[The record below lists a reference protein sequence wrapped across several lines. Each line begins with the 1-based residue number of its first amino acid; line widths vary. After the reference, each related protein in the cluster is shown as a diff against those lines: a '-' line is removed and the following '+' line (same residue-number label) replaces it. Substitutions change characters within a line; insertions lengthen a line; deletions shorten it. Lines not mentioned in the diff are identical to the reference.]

1 MKKYKV
7 YCNNHLID
15 SFRCESEAEAYI
27 RRCEREDRYEVSIGY
42 GFPNGL
48 PVYEIRT
55 K

>member
-15 SFRCESEAEAYI
+15 SFRCESEAEAFI
-27 RRCEREDRYEVSIGY
+27 RRCERQDRYEVSIGY
-42 GFPNGL
+42 GFPKGL